1 MKILSVII
9 GHDNFLYFGINYIF
23 HTADIVWLFL
33 LGTFCVY
40 EIKGH
45 KHIPTLLLELELLR
59 ICISELLQDWN
70 SSGFRILQQLN
81 AKKTLPLNLPSTL
94 YSDLPNSRFYDSSDP
109 SDSSDFFD
117 FDFDFFMGLVILKTL
132 ITLDLADFIFY
143 RTDFVS
149 NQGYSV
155 CTKYTLHL

>member
-1 MKILSVII
+1 MRDHIGIPLLLILAGSFMKILSVII

-45 KHIPTLLLELELLR
+45 KYIRTLLLELELLR
-59 ICISELLQDWN
+59 ICISELLQDWD

-81 AKKTLPLNLPSTL
+81 AKKNFTIEFAR
-94 YSDLPNSRFYDSSDP
+94 YA
-109 SDSSDFFD
+109 
-117 FDFDFFMGLVILKTL
+117 IL
-132 ITLDLADFIFY
+132 
-143 RTDFVS
+143 
-149 NQGYSV
+149 
-155 CTKYTLHL
+155 